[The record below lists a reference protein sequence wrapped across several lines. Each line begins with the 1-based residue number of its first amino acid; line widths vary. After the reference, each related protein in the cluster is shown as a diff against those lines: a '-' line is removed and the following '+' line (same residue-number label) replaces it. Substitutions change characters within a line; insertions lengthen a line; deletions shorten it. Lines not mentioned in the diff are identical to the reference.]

1 MAAPLLTPEDWHELR
16 QAAQG
21 GMSDSDLALTY
32 NISKNTIK
40 QKRWADKKR
49 GDTWLTPKEVRI
61 ASEIEE
67 VKRKNRTTENGLTN
81 LTGETS
87 ALATLS
93 SKLAK
98 MKEEAPVYIA
108 EKVLDLIKKGLDGN
122 LIPAP
127 KSAKDLSTLA
137 GVFGNMVG
145 INKGGGMVIQVGGAA
160 WNSSQA
166 HEKPVIVVQAQEA

>member
-1 MAAPLLTPEDWHELR
+1 MGAAKLTPAEWHEVRL
-16 QAAQG
+16 ASEAGMDDDELAQ
-21 GMSDSDLALTY
+21 TF
-32 NISKNTIK
+32 NVTKNAIQQRK
-40 QKRWADKKR
+40 HREK
-49 GDTWLTPKEVRI
+49 WLTPRKLKEMAMVQE
-61 ASEIEE
+61 A
-67 VKRKNRTTENGLTN
+67 KDKAKGLTN
-81 LTGETS
+81 SVAVRAVSEEGT

-108 EKVLDLIKKGLDGN
+108 EKVLDLIKTSLEGN

-127 KSAKDLSTLA
+127 KSAKDLSTLT

-160 WNSSQA
+160 WGASQA
-166 HEKPVIVVQAQEA
+166 PEKPKIVVLEAQEV